1 MAVPQPKPSR
11 DRMRAYRE
19 RLRARGLKPLTIWVP
34 DLSKPEVRAQLE
46 RECRLLDRSP
56 DEQEV
61 LAWMES
67 LADEEVARLDK
78 LEKG

>member
-1 MAVPQPKPSR
+1 
-11 DRMRAYRE
+11 MRAYRE
-19 RLRARGLKPLTIWVP
+19 RLRARGLKPRTIWVP

-67 LADEEVARLDK
+67 LADEEVDRLDK

>member
-1 MAVPQPKPSR
+1 
-11 DRMRAYRE
+11 MRAYRE

-46 RECRLLDRSP
+46 RECRLLDHSP

-67 LADEEVARLDK
+67 LADEEVARLNK

>member
-1 MAVPQPKPSR
+1 
-11 DRMRAYRE
+11 MRAYRE

-67 LADEEVARLDK
+67 LADEEVDRLDK

>member
-1 MAVPQPKPSR
+1 
-11 DRMRAYRE
+11 MRAYRE

-78 LEKG
+78 LERG

>member
-1 MAVPQPKPSR
+1 
-11 DRMRAYRE
+11 MRAYRE

-46 RECRLLDRSP
+46 RECRLLDRSR

-67 LADEEVARLDK
+67 LADEEVDRLDK

>member
-1 MAVPQPKPSR
+1 
-11 DRMRAYRE
+11 MRAYRE

-46 RECRLLDRSP
+46 RECRQLDRSP

>member
-1 MAVPQPKPSR
+1 
-11 DRMRAYRE
+11 MRACRE

-67 LADEEVARLDK
+67 LADEEVDRLDK